1 MASILSLLDTP
12 EVAHVTMKQRAGT
25 RSLDDLNREM
35 DKILAD
41 PALDRR
47 YCALSR
53 GAILLWHDHFE
64 AAHQLA
70 QDEENADG
78 SLLHAI
84 IHRREPDLSNAR
96 YWLRRVGNTHPSF
109 GCITGKVKIA
119 LMGMGED
126 LLVKQIMPK
135 DQWNP
140 LAFVDLVEDALRR
153 EDAAYD
159 QLLRQMQAAE
169 FYCFLATLPS
179 RVASILPKSAF
190 GPPSV

>member
-12 EVAHVTMKQRAGT
+12 ELAHLTMKPRAGT
-25 RSLDDLNREM
+25 RSLNDLNREM

-41 PALDRR
+41 AALDRR

-64 AAHQLA
+64 AAHELA
-70 QDEENADG
+70 QNEENADG
-78 SLLHAI
+78 SLLHAM
-84 IHRREPDLSNAR
+84 IHRRETDLSNAR
-96 YWLRRVGNTHPSF
+96 YWFRRVGNTHPSF

-119 LMGMGED
+119 LMGTGHDSMA
-126 LLVKQIMPK
+126 KQLMPR

-140 LAFVDLVEDALRR
+140 LAFVDLVEDTLRR
-153 EDAAYD
+153 EDTASD

-179 RVASILPKSAF
+179 RAASILPKSAF

>member
-1 MASILSLLDTP
+1 MASILSLLDTLEP
-12 EVAHVTMKQRAGT
+12 AHLTMKPRTGT
-25 RSLDDLNREM
+25 RPLGDLNREI
-35 DKILAD
+35 DKMLAES
-41 PALDRR
+41 ALDRR

-64 AAHQLA
+64 AAHELA

-78 SLLHAI
+78 GLLHAI

-96 YWLRRVGNTHPSF
+96 YWFRRVGNTHPSF
-109 GCITGKVKIA
+109 GCIMGKVKIA
-119 LMGMGED
+119 LGGMGHD
-126 LLVKQIMPK
+126 SLAKQLMPR
-135 DQWNP
+135 DHWSP
-140 LAFVDLVEDALRR
+140 LAFVDLVEDSLRR

-159 QLLRQMQAAE
+159 LLLRQMQAAE

-179 RVASILPKSAF
+179 RVPSILLKRAF